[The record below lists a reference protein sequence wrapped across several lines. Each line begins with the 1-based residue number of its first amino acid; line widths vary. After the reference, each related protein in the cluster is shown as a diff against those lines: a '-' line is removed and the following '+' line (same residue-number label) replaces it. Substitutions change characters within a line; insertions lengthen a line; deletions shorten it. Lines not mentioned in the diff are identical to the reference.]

1 MNPPILDFGGSG
13 APLYFLHANGY
24 PPNCYRPLLM
34 LLAKHH
40 HVSAM
45 VQRPLWPDSQPED
58 ISDWTPLTDDLLKS
72 LDAQQAGP
80 VVCIGHSMGAIALL
94 RAALRAPKRFSAI
107 VLIDP
112 VIFPPRVIRTW
123 QVLRL
128 LGLSKRLHPLIAATR
143 ERRSQFN
150 DLDRL
155 FTGYR
160 RKPVF
165 KYMDDE
171 ALRAYVEGIACPA
184 ERGYQLCYSAD
195 WEMRIYETGM
205 WRDMDIWRG
214 LPGLQPPTLIL
225 RGAETDT
232 FWAATGRLV
241 QRKQPKVRV
250 ETVAKSTHLLP
261 LERPREV
268 SKIILPFL
276 EETL

>member
-1 MNPPILDFGGSG
+1 MNPPLLDFGGSG
-13 APLYFLHANGY
+13 APLYFFHANGY
-24 PPNCYRPLLM
+24 PPACYRPMLM
-34 LLAKHH
+34 HLAGHY
-40 HVSAM
+40 HVTAM
-45 VQRPLWPDSQPED
+45 VQRPLWPESRPEELA
-58 ISDWTPLTDDLLKS
+58 DWLPLTDDLLRF
-72 LDAQQAGP
+72 LEMQPAGT
-80 VVCIGHSMGAIALL
+80 VACIGHSMGGIALL
-94 RAALRAPKRFSAI
+94 RAALCTPERFRAI

-112 VIFPPRVIRTW
+112 VLFPPRVIHTW
-123 QVLRL
+123 QVVRL
-128 LGLSKRLHPLIAATR
+128 LGLSNRLHPLIAATR
-143 ERRSQFN
+143 ERRSQFD

-155 FTGYR
+155 FAGYR

-171 ALRAYVEGIACPA
+171 ALRAYVEGIACPDGY
-184 ERGYQLCYSAD
+184 GYQLCYSTD

-205 WRDMDIWRG
+205 WSDMDIWRV

-232 FWAATGRLV
+232 FWASTGRLM

-268 SKIILPFL
+268 SKIILSFL

>member
-1 MNPPILDFGGSG
+1 MNHPTLDFGGYG
-13 APLYFLHANGY
+13 APLYFFHANGY
-24 PPNCYRPLLM
+24 PPACYRPLLT
-34 LLAKHH
+34 LLAGQN
-40 HVSAM
+40 HVTAM
-45 VQRPLWPDSQPED
+45 VQRPLWPDSQPKD
-58 ISDWTPLTDDLLKS
+58 ISDWLPLTDDLLRF
-72 LDAQQAGP
+72 LETQPAGP
-80 VVCIGHSMGAIALL
+80 VTCIGHSMGGIALL
-94 RAALRAPKRFSAI
+94 RAALRAPERFRAI

-112 VIFPPRVIRTW
+112 VLFPPRVIRTW
-123 QVLRL
+123 QVVRL
-128 LGLSKRLHPLIAATR
+128 LGLSNQLHPLIAATR
-143 ERRSQFN
+143 ERRSQFD

-155 FTGYR
+155 FAGYR

-184 ERGYQLCYSAD
+184 ERGYHLCYSAD

-225 RGAETDT
+225 RGEETDT
-232 FWAATGRLV
+232 FWAETGRLV
-241 QRKQPKVRV
+241 QRKQPKVQV

-268 SKIILPFL
+268 SKIILSFL